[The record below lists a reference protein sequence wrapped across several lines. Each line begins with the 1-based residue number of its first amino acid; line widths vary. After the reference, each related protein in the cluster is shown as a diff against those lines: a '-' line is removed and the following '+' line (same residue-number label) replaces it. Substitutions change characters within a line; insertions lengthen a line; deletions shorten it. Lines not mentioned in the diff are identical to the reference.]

1 MGHNKSSCKESKK
14 IVIRLTPFNWS
25 HLQIPQSEP
34 IISDELNDELIDP
47 IVPKSAMGLQI
58 LGKSQAGNLVFYKA
72 LVVLPGL
79 QVVHDCILW
88 LQEDVITVWA
98 TSGKSSSHLVFV
110 RNHCG

>member
-14 IVIRLTPFNWS
+14 IVIHLTPFNWS

-47 IVPKSAMGLQI
+47 IVSKSTMGLQI
-58 LGKSQAGNLVFYKA
+58 LGKSQAGNLVSYKA

-79 QVVHDCILW
+79 QEVHDCILQ

-98 TSGKSSSHLVFV
+98 TS
-110 RNHCG
+110 